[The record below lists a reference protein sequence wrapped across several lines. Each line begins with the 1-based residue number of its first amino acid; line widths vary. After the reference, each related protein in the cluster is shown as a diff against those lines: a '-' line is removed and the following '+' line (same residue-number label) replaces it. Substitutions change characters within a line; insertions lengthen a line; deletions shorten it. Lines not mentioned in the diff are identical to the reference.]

1 MNAVPTI
8 QFSPRPKSNDRAT
21 GSDSNDPAL
30 RLRSKPLNN
39 TSTEALIDAPPVAQE
54 IDLVGW
60 KKIENQNDNNQLD
73 SFLNR
78 FPSGIYADLAQH
90 RRRQLSNQVGANSL
104 SEGALF
110 ASPFDGQVE
119 PPSSA
124 GDRASISHGASAL
137 QQPFSKV
144 MRLRNEQTMLIKTFG
159 ASMSSIKGQPS
170 AADAPVSDGASPA
183 SSREETMS
191 QPRKLLVAGRF
202 YYGLAAAL
210 AGVTL
215 ICAAI
220 FGLRVGDKRLLSK
233 VSRGTAQVVSNLY
246 PATRNRQP
254 RDSTA
259 AAPIPERPKIARH
272 RQLCEDR
279 VMLAFQI
286 CMSEQCQKPALFNHA
301 ACVAGRTLERRRRE
315 QEQLR

>member
-1 MNAVPTI
+1 
-8 QFSPRPKSNDRAT
+8 
-21 GSDSNDPAL
+21 
-30 RLRSKPLNN
+30 
-39 TSTEALIDAPPVAQE
+39 
-54 IDLVGW
+54 
-60 KKIENQNDNNQLD
+60 
-73 SFLNR
+73 
-78 FPSGIYADLAQH
+78 
-90 RRRQLSNQVGANSL
+90 
-104 SEGALF
+104 
-110 ASPFDGQVE
+110 
-119 PPSSA
+119 
-124 GDRASISHGASAL
+124 
-137 QQPFSKV
+137 

-191 QPRKLLVAGRF
+191 QPRKLLVARRF

-215 ICAAI
+215 ICTAI
-220 FGLRVGDKRLLSK
+220 FGLRAGDKPLLSK

-246 PATRNRQP
+246 PATRNSQP
-254 RDSTA
+254 GDSA
-259 AAPIPERPKIARH
+259 VASSIPERPKIARH

-286 CMSEQCQKPALFNHA
+286 CMSEQYQKPALFNHA